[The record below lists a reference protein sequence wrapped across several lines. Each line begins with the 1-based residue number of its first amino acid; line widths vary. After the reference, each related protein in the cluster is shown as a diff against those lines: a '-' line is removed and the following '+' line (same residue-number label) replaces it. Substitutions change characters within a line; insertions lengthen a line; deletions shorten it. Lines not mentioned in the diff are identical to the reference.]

1 MSAKEDSV
9 RIVVLGASG
18 MLGTDLCAL
27 LAEQFETIPLSRDE
41 ADVTD
46 APGLQARLGALAPQ
60 VVINC
65 AAATNVDRCET
76 EPNWAYR
83 LNGWGAW
90 CAAAAAESVGARLI
104 HLSTDF
110 VFSGDSDAPYSEWD
124 PVSPI
129 SVYGASKLAGE
140 TAVWRACRRASV
152 VRTQWLYGCQGASF
166 PRAILN
172 AAKRRPESGLRVVAD
187 QFGAPTY
194 TRHLA
199 RKLAWLV
206 NWPVDGLYH
215 IGNSGECSRHEW
227 AVRLLELAGVNDV
240 DVAPIA
246 AADWPAPA
254 KRPLRRSTLRR
265 YALELMGQDDLPSWQ
280 DGLREF
286 VTELREAGEL

>member
-1 MSAKEDSV
+1 M
-9 RIVVLGASG
+9 LGAGG
-18 MLGTDLCAL
+18 MLGKDLCPV
-27 LAEQFETIPLSRDE
+27 LAEEFETVALARAE

-46 APGLQARLGALAPQ
+46 TRALRARFRDLAPQ

-76 EPNWAYR
+76 EPDWAYR

-90 CAAAAAESVGARLI
+90 SAAAAAESVGARLI
-104 HLSTDF
+104 QLSTDF
-110 VFSGDSDAPYSEWD
+110 VFSGDSDVPYSEWD
-124 PVSPI
+124 AVSPI

-140 TAVWRACRRASV
+140 TAVWRACRRVSV
-152 VRTQWLYGCQGASF
+152 VRTQWLYGRQGASF

-172 AAKRRPESGLRVVAD
+172 AARRRPEGGLRVVAD

-206 NWPVDGLYH
+206 KWPVDGLYH
-215 IGNSGECSRHEW
+215 IGNAGECSRHEW
-227 AVRLLELAGVNDV
+227 AVRLLALAGVE
-240 DVAPIA
+240 DVAAAPIKA
-246 AADWPAPA
+246 AEWAAPA
-254 KRPLRRSTLRR
+254 QRPLRRSTLRR

-280 DGLREF
+280 DGLQEY
-286 VTELREAGEL
+286 VNELRECGEL